1 MMVYEKTAMFS
12 ASFTKGDNFHNFLFA
27 SLDSK
32 MLSIRSQLLKVGSCS
47 NNDNSVVVF
56 FFPFLCSI

>member
-1 MMVYEKTAMFS
+1 MFS